1 MRVDLH
7 VHDRDRSPCATDT
20 DESQVR
26 TAIAAG
32 LEGLAFTNHFKLV
45 PDARLAELRRA
56 FAPFRIFSGIEI
68 TADQEDWLVLGLR
81 DGRLES
87 KDWDYPSLWR
97 FVRDLGGF
105 IALAHPFRWAPR
117 IHADLAL
124 YPPDAIEVR
133 SNNTPPARE
142 AEIRALAER
151 YGLAMLCDSDAHS
164 NGMIGRYW
172 NDLPGTPQTD
182 AELLESLRQ
191 LIRETQPATPA
202 D

>member
-7 VHDRDRSPCATDT
+7 VHDRDRSPCATDS

-26 TAIAAG
+26 AAIESG

-45 PDARLAELRRA
+45 PETRLAELRRT
-56 FAPFRIFSGIEI
+56 FTPFRIFSGIEI

-81 DGRLES
+81 DAQLECR
-87 KDWDYPSLWR
+87 DWDYPALWR
-97 FVRDLGGF
+97 FVRESGGF
-105 IALAHPFRWAPR
+105 IALAHPFRWAAC

-142 AEIRALAER
+142 NEIRALAER
-151 YGLAMLCDSDAHS
+151 YGLATLCDSDGHS
-164 NGMIGRYW
+164 NGMIGKYW
-172 NDLPGTPQTD
+172 NDLPGAPETD
-182 AELLESLRQ
+182 AELLGSLRQ
-191 LIRETQPATPA
+191 LCREAQQPTPA

>member
-32 LEGLAFTNHFKLV
+32 LEGLAFTNHFRLV
-45 PDARLAELRRA
+45 PDARLAELRRD
-56 FAPFRIFSGIEI
+56 FSPFRIFSGIEI

-81 DGRLES
+81 EGRLERR
-87 KDWDYPSLWR
+87 DWDYPSLWR
-97 FVRDLGGF
+97 FVRDQGGF
-105 IALAHPFRWAPR
+105 IALAHPFRWASC
-117 IHADLAL
+117 IHADLGI

-142 AEIRALAER
+142 SEIRSQAER
-151 YGLAMLCDSDAHS
+151 YGLALLCDSDAHS
-164 NGMIGRYW
+164 NGMIGKYW
-172 NDLPGTPQTD
+172 NDLPGAPQTD
-182 AELLESLRQ
+182 DELLDSLRQ
-191 LIRETQPATPA
+191 FARIAHQATPA